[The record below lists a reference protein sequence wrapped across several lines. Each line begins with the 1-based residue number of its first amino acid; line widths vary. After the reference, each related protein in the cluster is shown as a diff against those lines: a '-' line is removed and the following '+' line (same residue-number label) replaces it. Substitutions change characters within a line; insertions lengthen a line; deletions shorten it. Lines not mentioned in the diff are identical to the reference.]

1 MENPTGEQA
10 EQLERYRGYLHLLAR
25 LQLRSSVQARA
36 DASDIV
42 QQTLVQAIR
51 GLEGFRGKTE
61 AEMAGW
67 LRQILARQLANLVRD
82 QGARRRDISRERSL
96 EAALDESA
104 SRVTAFLAGDESSPS
119 QKAVRNEEILRLTEA
134 LADLPEAQREA
145 IVLHHLEHLSLAEVS
160 VELDRSTAAV
170 AGLIKRGLRQLRVRL
185 EAST

>member
-1 MENPTGEQA
+1 MENPTDSQT
-10 EQLERYRGYLHLLAR
+10 EQLEQFRDYLHLLAR

-61 AEMAGW
+61 AEMAAW

-82 QGARRRDISRERSL
+82 QACQKRDISREQSL

-104 SRVTAFLAGDESSPS
+104 SRVTAFLAGAESSPS
-119 QKAVRNEEILRLTEA
+119 QKAVRNEEVLQLSQA
-134 LADLPEAQREA
+134 LASLPEMQREA

-160 VELDRSTAAV
+160 EQLDRSTAAV
-170 AGLIKRGLRQLRVRL
+170 AGLIKRGLRELRVRL
-185 EAST
+185 QAAT

>member
-1 MENPTGEQA
+1 MEKPTGGQA
-10 EQLERYRGYLHLLAR
+10 EQLERYRSYLHLLAR
-25 LQLRSSVQARA
+25 LQLRSSVQTKV

-61 AEMAGW
+61 AEMAAW

-82 QGARRRDISRERSL
+82 QGCGKRDVSRERSL

-104 SRVTAFLAGDESSPS
+104 SRVTAFLAGDDSSPS
-119 QKAVRNEEILRLTEA
+119 QKAVRNEEVLRMTQA
-134 LADLPEAQREA
+134 LADLPAAQREA
-145 IVLHHLEHLSLAEVS
+145 IVLHHLEHRSLAEVS
-160 VELDRSTAAV
+160 RELDRSTAAV

-185 EAST
+185 EAAT

>member
-1 MENPTGEQA
+1 MKNPTTDQA
-10 EQLERYRGYLHLLAR
+10 EQLEQFRNYLHLLAR
-25 LQLRSSVQARA
+25 LQLGSRGQAKA

-42 QQTLVQAIR
+42 QQTMVQAVR

-82 QGARRRDISRERSL
+82 QGRRKCDVSREQSL
-96 EAALDESA
+96 EAALDASA
-104 SRVTAFLAGDESSPS
+104 SQVTAFLAGDDSSPS
-119 QKAVRNEEILRLTEA
+119 EKAVRNEDVLRLTQA
-134 LADLPEAQREA
+134 LTDLPEAQREA
-145 IVLHHLEHLSLAEVS
+145 VVLHHLEHLSLAEVGRQ
-160 VELDRSTAAV
+160 LDRSTSAV

>member
-1 MENPTGEQA
+1 MENAASGQT
-10 EQLERYRGYLHLLAR
+10 EQLERYRSYLHLLAR
-25 LQLRSSVQARA
+25 LQLRSSVRA
-36 DASDIV
+36 KVDASDVV

-67 LRQILARQLANLVRD
+67 LRQILARQLANLARD
-82 QGARRRDISRERSL
+82 QARGKRDVSREQSL

-104 SRVTAFLAGDESSPS
+104 SRVTALLADGASSPS
-119 QKAVRNEEILRLTEA
+119 QKAVRNEEVLRMTRA
-134 LADLPEAQREA
+134 LAELPEAQREA
-145 IVLHHLEHLSLAEVS
+145 IVLHHLEQRSLTEVS

-185 EAST
+185 EAAT